1 MADQINNNEERG
13 NDIAIMTITGRLTND
28 AKVYQRKDGKGTF
41 VTYSVA
47 NHPRTRRNVIFVEC
61 DQSGNL
67 EWLKKGTPVAV
78 TGVPDIQEYTDK
90 NGNKQRQF
98 KLHVHDLSAF
108 GNKNNASAA
117 PAQAAS
123 TAPEIGEE
131 IDEDDDL
138 PF

>member
-1 MADQINNNEERG
+1 MADNNNKRNG
-13 NDIAIMTITGRLTND
+13 NDIATMTISGRLAND
-28 AKVYQRKDGKGTF
+28 AEIRQRKDGKGTF
-41 VTYSVA
+41 ATYSIA
-47 NHPRTRRNVIFVEC
+47 NQPYGKQNASFFDCV
-61 DQSGNL
+61 QSGNL
-67 EWLKKGTPVAV
+67 EWLKKGMPVTV

-90 NGNKQRQF
+90 SGNKQRRF
-98 KLHVHDLSAF
+98 RLNVRELAAF